1 MTQVCGYR
9 CINTGAEIEVDQH
22 RSRSTIQGFCVCV
35 CVCVAGSKLDCK
47 VLDYRQKL
55 MLEMPDCETVEQ
67 LKLQFD

>member
-1 MTQVCGYR
+1 MCGYR

-22 RSRSTIQGFCVCV
+22 RSRSTIQGFCV